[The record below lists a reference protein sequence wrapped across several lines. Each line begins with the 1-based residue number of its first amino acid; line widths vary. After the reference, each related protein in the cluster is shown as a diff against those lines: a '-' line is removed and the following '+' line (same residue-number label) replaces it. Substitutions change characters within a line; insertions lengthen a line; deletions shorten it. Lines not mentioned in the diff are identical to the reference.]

1 MGQSW
6 AGQAGQGRDL
16 RSQEPNAMLV
26 PWSGHWSKG
35 KVHRLPLEFTSFPG
49 YDLLMPKHSEDVS
62 IYMTELWLIEETRKM
77 TNAMVFPGESPL
89 RDTTMHSHIGRN
101 F

>member
-1 MGQSW
+1 MAETTFSFYCQVCEVGVRFLDHFSSPFSSF
-6 AGQAGQGRDL
+6 L
-16 RSQEPNAMLV
+16 S
-26 PWSGHWSKG
+26 S
-35 KVHRLPLEFTSFPG
+35 SFPG

-62 IYMTELWLIEETRKM
+62 IYMTELWLIEETIKM
-77 TNAMVFPGESPL
+77 TNAMVFPGEISL